1 MDDADSYEALADSW
15 KRPAGVFVIV
25 EAKGAAG
32 DRIRSIQT
40 RFDPK
45 LAATNPPHLTL
56 IGSSGVGPIV
66 AGITEKEIRARIE
79 PIARSVPPLTLP
91 FGAPIKFMQREIV
104 VLPLDPHGQLR
115 DLHERIA
122 RSGLTFERARFTFTP
137 HVTLNFFRTLAREEL
152 RQLLAERVTEPMV
165 VDHLRFS
172 LTDDPS
178 PTRDLFEIPLTG
190 G

>member
-1 MDDADSYEALADSW
+1 MDDAISDETFADTW
-15 KRPAGVFVIV
+15 KRPAGIFVLV
-25 EAKGAAG
+25 VVKGPAG
-32 DRIRSIQT
+32 ERIRDIQS

-56 IGSSGVGPIV
+56 VGSSGVGPIT
-66 AGITEKEIRARIE
+66 AGTSVDEMRARIE
-79 PIARSVPPLTLP
+79 PIARTIPPLSLQ
-91 FGAPIKFMQREIV
+91 FSAPHKFMQREIV
-104 VLPLDPHGQLR
+104 VLPLEPHGPLR

-122 RSGLTFERARFTFTP
+122 RSGLSFERAKFTFTP

-152 RQLLAERVTEPMV
+152 RQLLAERVEEPLL

-172 LTDDPS
+172 LTDDPL
-178 PTRDLFEIPLTG
+178 PTRDLFELMLSG